1 MTTKFIVKPLTV
13 AAALGALGIAA
24 PVALANQ
31 DIAGPDPV
39 STGPTKQV
47 IVSGNDL
54 RSPDAVDAAAA
65 PAPQVTRSSSDL
77 RSPDATAATADPTT
91 PSYATPAVVK
101 VGNGDNG
108 FDWGDAGIGAGGTL
122 LVLALAG
129 GGALLVTRRKTTH
142 SDISP
147 VAS

>member
-24 PVALANQ
+24 PVALANEN
-31 DIAGPDPV
+31 IAGPDPV
-39 STGPTKQV
+39 NG
-47 IVSGNDL
+47 
-54 RSPDAVDAAAA
+54 A
-65 PAPQVTRSSSDL
+65 PATTSVRTSANDL
-77 RSPDATAATADPTT
+77 RSPDATAAATDPTT
-91 PSYATPAVVK
+91 QSYATPAVVK
-101 VGNGDNG
+101 VGNGDSG

-129 GGALLVTRRKTTH
+129 GGALLVTRRKTTP
-142 SDISP
+142 SDVSP